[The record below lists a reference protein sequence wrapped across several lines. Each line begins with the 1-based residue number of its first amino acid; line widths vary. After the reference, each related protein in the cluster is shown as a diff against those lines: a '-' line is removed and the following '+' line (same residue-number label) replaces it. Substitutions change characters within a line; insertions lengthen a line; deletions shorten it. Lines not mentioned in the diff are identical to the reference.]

1 MGRAR
6 LYLPS
11 HDNAASEHLPET
23 PKGLRAA
30 DLVKVMTDK
39 PITPHPS
46 TLKSLPP
53 EELTSIVIPK
63 PKRQRQIPERPR
75 AEGYNEQAYTDAKH
89 AAEEKKDPTSRELD
103 DLFRLMEFD
112 SQRGELLQEAYAI
125 WKEMRSRG
133 IIPTDRG
140 YAALLKVSYNP
151 DVVDCRWL
159 PK

>member
-30 DLVKVMTDK
+30 DLVQVMTDK

-53 EELTSIVIPK
+53 EELKSIVIPQPNRK
-63 PKRQRQIPERPR
+63 QHLSKIQVP
-75 AEGYNEQAYTDAKH
+75 EGYNDRAYADAKH
-89 AAEEKKDPTSRELD
+89 AAEEKRDPTSRELD
-103 DLFRLMEFD
+103 ELFRLMEYH
-112 SQRGELLQEAYAI
+112 SQSGELLQEAYAV

-133 IIPTDRG
+133 IRPTERG
-140 YAALLKVSYNP
+140 YAALLKVSYNL
-151 DVVDCRWL
+151 DVVDCRLL